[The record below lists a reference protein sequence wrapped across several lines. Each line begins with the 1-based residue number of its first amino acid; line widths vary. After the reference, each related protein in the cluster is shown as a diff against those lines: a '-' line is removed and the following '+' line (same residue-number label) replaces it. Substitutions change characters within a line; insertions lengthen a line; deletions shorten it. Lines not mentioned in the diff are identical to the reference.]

1 MTKMIRALA
10 VLFSLAPC
18 LHRKRNRAVLIKD
31 RVRAAQ
37 ILIAFM
43 DIGFL
48 AACGGSSSSIDE
60 LNNVNFSID
69 RATISGASDI
79 VATVTANG
87 VADTD
92 VSDESFSI
100 PLNLDGIDLNDDF
113 GDGSTVTNTITLE
126 ATGVT
131 SDTTVISFVINP

>member
-1 MTKMIRALA
+1 MTKMIRVLP

-31 RVRAAQ
+31 RVRTVQ
-37 ILIAFM
+37 LLIAFIVM
-43 DIGFL
+43 GFL
-48 AACGGSSSSIDE
+48 SACGGSSSSIDE
-60 LNNVNFSID
+60 LSNVSFSVD
-69 RATISGASDI
+69 RVTISGTSDI

-92 VSDESFSI
+92 LSSESFSI
-100 PLNLDGIDLNDDF
+100 PLSLDGIDLNDDF
-113 GDGSTVTNTITLE
+113 GDGSTVANTITLE

-131 SDTTVISFVINP
+131 SDTTAISFVINP